1 MFLCRPLFQN
11 IILHWHAA
19 GLAKWLE
26 TEANIGARAA
36 TWRSFRPVN
45 LSIVLSRYNVAD
57 AEKLLSHRI
66 CVVNNGIPDP
76 CPDFEA
82 NLLPLRRERFVQRRQ
97 IFQGGYTGEPVV
109 VKLLYLAHCTR
120 EKGLFAA
127 IEAVRQAGRE
137 LAARRLPMRLALT
150 VAGNFVTEEERAE
163 FDRLRQDPEIA
174 TLVHYAGFVSGKLKE
189 KVYREADAFIFPT
202 CYLGENQP
210 VNLIEAMAFGLP
222 AVTTRWRSLPEMFPP
237 DYPGLVAD
245 QNPAALATAL
255 LKVLE
260 VKSGELARKQF
271 TTRFTLEK
279 HLAAL
284 AAALR
289 SVESS
294 PAPAETKV

>member
-1 MFLCRPLFQN
+1 
-11 IILHWHAA
+11 
-19 GLAKWLE
+19 
-26 TEANIGARAA
+26 
-36 TWRSFRPVN
+36 
-45 LSIVLSRYNVAD
+45 
-57 AEKLLSHRI
+57 
-66 CVVNNGIPDP
+66 VVNNGIPDP

-82 NLLPLRRERFVQRRQ
+82 NLLPRRREHFAQRQR
-97 IFQGGYTGEPVV
+97 IFQGGYAGDPVV
-109 VKLLYLAHCTR
+109 IKLLYLAHCTR

-127 IEAVRQAGRE
+127 IEAVRLAARE
-137 LAARRLPMRLALT
+137 LAARGLPMRLALT

-163 FDRLRQDPEIA
+163 FDQLRQDPEIA

-222 AVTTRWRSLPEMFPP
+222 VVTTRWRSLPEMFPP
-237 DYPGLVAD
+237 DYPGLVAG
-245 QNPAALATAL
+245 QNPAALAAAL

-260 VKSGELARKQF
+260 VKSGEMARKQF
-271 TTRFTLEK
+271 NTCFTLEK

-294 PAPAETKV
+294 PEPAETKI